1 MRDVMLVAGMI
12 CAVAGLVLAAWDTFE
27 NWRRRK

>member
-1 MRDVMLVAGMI
+1 MQDIMLVCGFI
-12 CAVAGLVLAAWDTFE
+12 CAVAGLALAAWDTFE